1 MLTLSVPSPIL
12 IHGAMEA
19 ITMMGVTFQEVGSN
33 IQRLLK
39 DKGMSQQDLAGKLG
53 VSKQV
58 MSKIISGAKA
68 INVAE
73 ISRIATTL
81 AISVDDLLE
90 INNKTDDVEAFNFMG
105 EIHSE
110 HTREKVSH
118 LQNVISE
125 LLLLDEIMEG
135 H

>member
-1 MLTLSVPSPIL
+1 MT
-12 IHGAMEA
+12 
-19 ITMMGVTFQEVGSN
+19 GVTFQEVGSN

-39 DKGMSQQDLAGKLG
+39 NRGMSQQDLADKLG

-73 ISRIATTL
+73 ISRIATIL
-81 AISVDDLLE
+81 AITVDELLHSTGKAE
-90 INNKTDDVEAFNFMG
+90 GVEAFSFMG

-110 HTREKVSH
+110 YTREKVSH
-118 LQNVISE
+118 IQNVINE
-125 LLLLDEIMEG
+125 LIFLDEIMAG